1 MQQLLRLSQFAL
13 KISDL
18 LPEGG
23 ILLIRTFELR
33 RQLYDKILVVA
44 LDVEFLRVEEPSD
57 IVLGKNE
64 LV

>member
-1 MQQLLRLSQFAL
+1 MQQLLRLGQFTL

>member
-1 MQQLLRLSQFAL
+1 MQQLLRLGQFAL

>member
-1 MQQLLRLSQFAL
+1 L